1 MLHLVVELTNSCRKF
16 TLKAVRKHPVCL
28 FELLNWLKT
37 YRKSKK
43 LSMLLDLWNIQKP
56 QNLLLN
62 PEAYQ
67 WLPQLSNMK
76 NFATLVGKLATI
88 ELSVKSIGCTWL
100 FVTLGLIIIPA
111 FRKRIRLIRY
121 VFNAV
126 KIGKHTNGKTLDH
139 FWNIRSLI
147 HFTYQT

>member
-1 MLHLVVELTNSCRKF
+1 
-16 TLKAVRKHPVCL
+16 
-28 FELLNWLKT
+28 
-37 YRKSKK
+37 
-43 LSMLLDLWNIQKP
+43 
-56 QNLLLN
+56 
-62 PEAYQ
+62 
-67 WLPQLSNMK
+67 MK

-126 KIGKHTNGKTLDH
+126 KIGKHTYGKTLDH
-139 FWNIRSLI
+139 F
-147 HFTYQT
+147 